1 MRRVLQ
7 LFLKKKNFYELMMV
21 QTIHTVAMDTTV
33 LEVDNVELLPLQGRV
48 VVILVDM
55 GTLGV
60 VDSYQ
65 RVRQHN
71 QLEGVG

>member
-7 LFLKKKNFYELMMV
+7 LFLKNKNFYELMMV

-33 LEVDNVELLPLQGRV
+33 LEVDTVELLPLQGRV

>member
-33 LEVDNVELLPLQGRV
+33 LEVDTVELLPLQGRV
-48 VVILVDM
+48 VVIPVVM

>member
-33 LEVDNVELLPLQGRV
+33 LEVDTVELLPLQGRV
-48 VVILVDM
+48 AVILVDM

-60 VDSYQ
+60 VDIYQ

-71 QLEGVG
+71 

>member
-1 MRRVLQ
+1 MRRILQ
-7 LFLKKKNFYELMMV
+7 LFLKKKRFYELMMV
-21 QTIHTVAMDTTV
+21 HTIDTVAMDTTV
-33 LEVDNVELLPLQGRV
+33 LEVDTVELLPLQGRV

>member
-1 MRRVLQ
+1 
-7 LFLKKKNFYELMMV
+7 MMV
-21 QTIHTVAMDTTV
+21 HTIHTVAMDTTV
-33 LEVDNVELLPLQGRV
+33 LEVDTMELLPLQGRV
-48 VVILVDM
+48 VVIPVDM

-71 QLEGVG
+71 

>member
-33 LEVDNVELLPLQGRV
+33 LEVDTVELLPLQGRV

-71 QLEGVG
+71 QPEGIG

>member
-21 QTIHTVAMDTTV
+21 QTIHTVAIDTTV
-33 LEVDNVELLPLQGRV
+33 LEVDTVELLPLQGRV
-48 VVILVDM
+48 AVILVDM

-60 VDSYQ
+60 VDIYQ

-71 QLEGVG
+71 